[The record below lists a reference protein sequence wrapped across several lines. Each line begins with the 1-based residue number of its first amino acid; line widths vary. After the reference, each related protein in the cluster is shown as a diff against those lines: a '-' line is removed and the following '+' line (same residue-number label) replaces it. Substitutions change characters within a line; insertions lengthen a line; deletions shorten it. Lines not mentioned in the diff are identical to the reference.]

1 MSLQQGGRNLSCTFA
16 ILAQPLSV
24 TSCLDLVPSWS
35 LGSYFGSSPHWS
47 HCIHHLCISRSFSIG
62 CIYTLIFLLYVLLS
76 SINPQSNSN
85 CQETHSDVV
94 PGVCENMGMKTA
106 MCLERALKE
115 TESTASSMP
124 SHESSE
130 QPGGC
135 VHHGLHTPSRALRVG
150 AAAAEEARE
159 ALDTI

>member
-1 MSLQQGGRNLSCTFA
+1 MVEISHALLQYWHSPSVSHPVWIWFLVGA
-16 ILAQPLSV
+16 WEVILAALL
-24 TSCLDLVPSWS
+24 T
-35 LGSYFGSSPHWS
+35 WS

-124 SHESSE
+124 SHESSG